1 MVHWGYG
8 HWLAGVEVWR
18 QNGCDYSVK
27 SFPSFSSIT
36 CLSPYSVYTMV
47 DKEIAGPRHDI
58 VLITC
63 SAVSLGFLAKEA
75 SADS

>member
-1 MVHWGYG
+1 MGAWYTEVMGTD
-8 HWLAGVEVWR
+8 WLVWK
-18 QNGCDYSVK
+18 CDIRMGATTLSGAL
-27 SFPSFSSIT
+27 SSIT

-47 DKEIAGPRHDI
+47 DKEIVGPRHDI

-63 SAVSLGFLAKEA
+63 SAFSLGFLAKEA